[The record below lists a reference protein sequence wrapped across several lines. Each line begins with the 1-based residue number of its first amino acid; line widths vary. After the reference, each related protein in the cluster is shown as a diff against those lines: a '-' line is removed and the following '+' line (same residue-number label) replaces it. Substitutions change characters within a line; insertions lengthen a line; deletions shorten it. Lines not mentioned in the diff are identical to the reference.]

1 MRLEQ
6 IRQDHNECGK
16 NMIRN
21 LKLKELKR
29 QYPFEDQNSY
39 PKQHIN
45 HFLKDIPF
53 IRSEIVSV
61 LKNSPFMQ
69 KILDKAMAKAQITK
83 MHKKDM
89 ASLYGRKY
97 LEFFGGK
104 S

>member
-1 MRLEQ
+1 
-6 IRQDHNECGK
+6 
-16 NMIRN
+16 MIRN

-29 QYPFEDQNSY
+29 QYPFDDLNRY
-39 PKQHIN
+39 PKQLIN

-61 LKNSPFMQ
+61 VKNSPFMK
-69 KILDKAMAKAQITK
+69 KILDKAMAKAQITE
-83 MHKKDM
+83 MHKKDVV
-89 ASLYGRKY
+89 SLYGRKY